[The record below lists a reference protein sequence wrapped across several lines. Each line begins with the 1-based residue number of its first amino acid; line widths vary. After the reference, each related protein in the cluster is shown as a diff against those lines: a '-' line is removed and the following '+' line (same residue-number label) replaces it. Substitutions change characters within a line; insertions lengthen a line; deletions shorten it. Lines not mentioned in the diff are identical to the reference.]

1 MRIDNAVP
9 LPMNSGN
16 AERWLLNFLSM
27 LVLRYSLSLVILFF
41 GIVGNAQPA
50 ARTLAIELPAV
61 HFSDPT
67 RLADDLPD
75 YGLLQVAENLIE
87 AVPAGDT
94 IYLSMFKFDEA
105 FLAEALIEAQE
116 RGVVV
121 NLLLDDGKTSDETNE
136 DIMELLDGRLH
147 RAYFFRND
155 ISKKAIFHNKFLLF
169 SRLITSEGIIERV
182 VLQTSSNFQQKD
194 TEKWQDLLLVSHG
207 DLYAAYRDYWRTIEA
222 LGAAGSFE
230 PYTFHHHRTADGRF
244 HVFFLPMRREGEKIE
259 EDLLVN
265 LLDRIQDSH
274 STHIRI
280 AMAKW
285 DEKRDDL
292 IDRFKTLAEQGAV
305 IEILLDKNVE
315 EEVREELE
323 ETEEIILVRL
333 VEKDIRLH
341 SKFFLVETTLEGI
354 PRRFVF
360 TGSQNFTNRSL
371 NKNFE
376 TVLMVEDEGLYRQY
390 LDGYLRLRS
399 MDE

>member
-1 MRIDNAVP
+1 MTSSSCYAFII
-9 LPMNSGN
+9 L
-16 AERWLLNFLSM
+16 
-27 LVLRYSLSLVILFF
+27 LFF
-41 GIVGNAQPA
+41 TAPLNGQPA
-50 ARTLAIELPAV
+50 ARALEIDLPAV
-61 HFSDPT
+61 RFSDPS

-75 YGLLQVAENLIE
+75 YGLLQMAENLIE

-105 FLAEALIEAQE
+105 FLAEALIQAQE

-121 NLLLDDGKTSDETNE
+121 NLLLDNGKTSDETNE

-169 SRLITSEGIIERV
+169 SRLITSKGTVERV

-194 TEKWQDLLLVSHG
+194 TEKWQDLLLVNHG

-230 PYTFHHHRTADGRF
+230 PYSFRHHRTADGRF
-244 HVFFLPMRREGEKIE
+244 HVFFLPMRREGEKME

-265 LLDRIQDSH
+265 LLDRIEDPR
-274 STHIRI
+274 STHIRL

-285 DEKRDDL
+285 DEDRDEL
-292 IDRFKTLAEQGAV
+292 IDRFKSLAKKGAV
-305 IEILLDKNVE
+305 VEILLDKNVE
-315 EEVREELE
+315 KDVKEDLE
-323 ETEEIILVRL
+323 KTEEIILVRL
-333 VEKDIRLH
+333 VEKDVRLH
-341 SKFFLVETTLEGI
+341 SKFFLIETTLNGSS
-354 PRRFVF
+354 RRFVF
-360 TGSQNFTNRSL
+360 TGSQNFTTRSL

-376 TVLMVEDEGLYRQY
+376 TVLMIEDDGLYRQY
-390 LDGYLRLRS
+390 LDGYQRLRGL
-399 MDE
+399 DE